1 MDQQKN
7 LIKAEAKRLGFSF
20 IGFTEPRQTLHFNN
34 YLEWIQQ
41 RKYAGMDYL
50 AKPYVMQGRRQPESL
65 LEGARTV
72 IVAGIHYLPHI
83 QLGEITSGNDFD
95 RGWIA
100 AYGSLAD
107 YHKTIKEMF
116 RSLSKSINEL
126 VGTEVKSKIFIDSGP
141 VMEKDFARQAG
152 LGWIGKNS
160 LLITPRFGSYCLLG
174 CLFLD
179 LELPPDSPLE
189 EDICGE
195 CEICIQACPTHCI
208 NPDRTINAEQCI
220 SYQTIE
226 NQNEIPQGVGEKM
239 GHWVFGCDIC
249 QIVCPMNRKLVEK
262 KPLGSNPPQIPMIS
276 QKVDLSQIGTIS
288 ANEFKERFFETPLA
302 CIGLEIFQRN
312 VLNALKNQNNKDQ
325 IS

>member
-1 MDQQKN
+1 
-7 LIKAEAKRLGFSF
+7 
-20 IGFTEPRQTLHFNN
+20 
-34 YLEWIQQ
+34 
-41 RKYAGMDYL
+41 MDYL

-83 QLGEITSGNDFD
+83 HLGEITSGNDFD

-107 YHKTIKEMF
+107 YHKTIKQKF
-116 RSLSKSINEL
+116 HSLTKSINEM
-126 VGTEVKSKIFIDSGP
+126 VGAEVKNKIFIDSGP

-160 LLITPRFGSYCLLG
+160 LLINPQFGSYCLLG

-195 CEICIQACPTHCI
+195 CEICIRACPTQCI

-220 SYQTIE
+220 SYQTTE
-226 NQNEIPQGVGEKM
+226 NQYNIPEGLSEKL
-239 GHWVFGCDIC
+239 GGWVFGCDIC
-249 QIVCPMNRKLVEK
+249 QMVCPVNRILVEK
-262 KPLGSNPPQIPMIS
+262 TLDPNPPQIPLIS
-276 QKVDLSQIGTIS
+276 QKVNLSKVETI
-288 ANEFKERFFETPLA
+288 NIKEFDEKFSETPLA
-302 CIGLEIFQRN
+302 RIGLKIFQRN
-312 VLNALKNQNNKDQ
+312 LLNALNNRNN
-325 IS
+325 